1 MIHLPI
7 LRAGRPYVSKRRAVV
22 NDVRTAE
29 PVVEVSLANGGL
41 IARDLARAPDNRKV
55 LEELSAKQLVD
66 IAGERVIHGGNN
78 VADGP
83 VSDAGRITA
92 LDRVAAEGFAHQE

>member
-29 PVVEVSLANGGL
+29 PVVEVSLANRGL
-41 IARDLARAPDNRKV
+41 IVRDLARGNRRY
-55 LEELSAKQLVD
+55 S
-66 IAGERVIHGGNN
+66 
-78 VADGP
+78 
-83 VSDAGRITA
+83 TC
-92 LDRVAAEGFAHQE
+92 

>member
-41 IARDLARAPDNRKV
+41 IVRDLARAPDNRKV

-66 IAGERVIHGGNN
+66 IAGEAARRFRDDRLPLDEG
-78 VADGP
+78 
-83 VSDAGRITA
+83 SDQS
-92 LDRVAAEGFAHQE
+92 LD